1 MAEIKITTLA
11 WPGFRLGELIEN
23 LARRGKLFPR
33 SALMP
38 LPPDHL
44 ANLGDE
50 AISRWIDVAAGVL
63 DLEADPVQLL
73 YSEIDTFVHRAAPA
87 ILRLPGDL
95 AAEEPRLLALVKSSR
110 RHAFFLTPDLKIR
123 RVPMRT
129 IQQALSTPLEAP
141 VSQNIDQ
148 LLQES
153 GVPPD
158 RRIKARQTILL
169 EQLGPSRIQ
178 GGWLLRLSP
187 GSDMW
192 KLFRNAHLLRPLL
205 GLFGLFFL
213 QQALFILSWWV
224 IGRGVF
230 QGHFDLGWITAWAIL
245 LFATIPLQLMVN
257 DAQGSLSI
265 GAGTIFKQRLIYGTL
280 KLDPEEIRHQG
291 MGQFLGRVMESE
303 AVEMLAINGGLNA
316 LLALAQLVTA
326 MIVLSMGAGGPLS
339 ALVLLLWTAL
349 ALIMLWRYAVK
360 TKNWTE
366 IYRDMTNDLVERMV
380 GHRTRLAQEDRHHW
394 HDEEDIILDRYL
406 KSSFELDQQG
416 LQLSAFIS
424 RGWLVVGL
432 SMIAY
437 LFVVSPAAVA
447 DLAVSLGGILL
458 AARALG
464 QLASGAQSL
473 VSLWIAWR
481 QVGPLFKAAARPRD
495 SQPLDFVFSPE
506 SSQSVDES
514 QRLSTPTEGE
524 KQPLISARDLT
535 FRYRTQGPPVLEYL
549 NLHINQGDRVLL
561 EGPSGG
567 GKSTLAA
574 LLTGLRI
581 PESGSLLLWGYDRQ
595 ILGGEEWRRRVVM
608 APQFQENHVF
618 AETFAFNL
626 LMGRRW
632 PPTEQDLEEAEAICR
647 ELGLGELIDR
657 MPSGLQQMVGENG
670 WQLSHGER
678 SRLFIA
684 RTLLQG
690 ADMIVLDESFGA
702 LDPENL
708 ERALRTVLQR
718 APTLVVIAHP

>member
-1 MAEIKITTLA
+1 M
-11 WPGFRLGELIEN
+11 
-23 LARRGKLFPR
+23 
-33 SALMP
+33 
-38 LPPDHL
+38 
-44 ANLGDE
+44 GDE
-50 AISRWIDVAAGVL
+50 AIGRWIDVAAGSL

-73 YSEIDTFVHRAAPA
+73 YSETETFIRHAAPA
-87 ILRLPGDL
+87 ILRLPGEL
-95 AAEEPRLLALVKSSR
+95 STAAPRLLGLVKSKR
-110 RHAFFLTPDLKIR
+110 KYAYLLGPNLKLR
-123 RVPMRT
+123 RVPL
-129 IQQALSTPLEAP
+129 QAICDTLSQPLESPISAD
-141 VSQNIDQ
+141 VDQ
-148 LLQES
+148 LLKEAE
-153 GVPPD
+153 VPTQRQYVA
-158 RRIKARQTILL
+158 RRAIFL
-169 EQLGPSRIQ
+169 EQLGPTRIQ

-192 KLFRNAHLLRPLL
+192 KQFRHAHLLRPLL
-205 GLFGLFFL
+205 GLFGLFFM

-230 QGHFDLGWITAWAIL
+230 QGHFDLGWIMAWAIL
-245 LFATIPLQLMVN
+245 LFTTVPLQLMVN

-303 AVEMLAINGGLNA
+303 AVEMLALNGGLNA
-316 LLALAQLVTA
+316 ILALAQLVTA
-326 MIVLSMGAGGPLS
+326 AIVLSMGAGGVAS
-339 ALVLLLWTAL
+339 ALVLLAWAGI
-349 ALIMLWRYAVK
+349 ALIILWQYALK

-366 IYRDMTNDLVERMV
+366 VYQDMTNDLVERMV
-380 GHRTRLAQEDRHHW
+380 GHRTRLAQEDRQHW
-394 HDEEDIILDRYL
+394 HDDEDVVLDRYL
-406 KSSFELDQQG
+406 KSSFELDRQG

-432 SMIAY
+432 GMIAY
-437 LFVVSPAAVA
+437 LFVVSPTDVSK
-447 DLAVSLGGILL
+447 LAVSLGGVLL

-464 QLASGAQSL
+464 QLAGGAQSL
-473 VSLWIAWR
+473 VGLWIAWR
-481 QVGPLFKAAARPRD
+481 QVGPLFEAAARPRD
-495 SQPLDFVFSPE
+495 SQALDFVFSPE
-506 SSQSVDES
+506 AGQFGQDSN
-514 QRLSTPTEGE
+514 RLEITEEGE
-524 KQPLISARDLT
+524 KQPLISARDLI
-535 FRYRTQGPPVLEYL
+535 FRYRAQGPPVLEYL
-549 NLHINQGDRVLL
+549 NLQIIQGERVLL

-574 LLTGLRI
+574 LLTGLRL
-581 PESGSLLLWGYDRQ
+581 PESGSLLLWGFDRQ
-595 ILGGEEWRRRVVM
+595 ILGGEEWRRRAVM

-632 PPTEQDLEEAEAICR
+632 PPTPQDLQEAEEICR

-690 ADMIVLDESFGA
+690 ADLIVLDESFGA

-708 ERALRTVLQR
+708 ERALRSVLNR